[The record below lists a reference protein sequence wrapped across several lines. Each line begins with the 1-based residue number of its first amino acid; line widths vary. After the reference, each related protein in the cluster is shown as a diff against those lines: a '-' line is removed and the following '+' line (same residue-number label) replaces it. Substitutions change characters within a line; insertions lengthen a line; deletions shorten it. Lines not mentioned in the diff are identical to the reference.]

1 MDVVELA
8 VGPNDPPEAVA
19 AVIEG
24 HLRRGRAVAC
34 VTTVNRGNRRAPE
47 AWTKALEPARAIL
60 LERLPDATPPFTS
73 VMDRRYAV
81 FFTPPGPPPPAFSGA
96 STWD

>member
-47 AWTKALEPARAIL
+47 AWTKA
-60 LERLPDATPPFTS
+60 RLRSFH
-73 VMDRRYAV
+73 
-81 FFTPPGPPPPAFSGA
+81 SGIREA
-96 STWD
+96 SAG